1 MVFGFKKFF
10 NDAILRLGSKRS
22 RANFAR
28 LGRKFSHEAT
38 RQLGNVAKISGVVSK
53 VAGEANVVPLKLFA
67 DAVGSGAKAGM
78 TGIEI
83 GKDLGAKDTRTAT
96 GRVPEL
102 RRQLTSTGSS
112 LAGAAMF
119 VA

>member
-10 NDAILRLGSKRS
+10 NDAIHRIGSKR
-22 RANFAR
+22 NFANLTR
-28 LGRKFSHEAT
+28 IGKKLSHEAT

-53 VAGEANVVPLKLFA
+53 VAGDTGVVPLKLFA
-67 DAVGSGAKAGM
+67 DAVQSGARTGI